1 MSFEEEIKNLE
12 SISKEGSDKI
22 YSMYLNTDP
31 SDPDQ
36 QGGKRKIQ
44 LKKSLQD
51 FTNFLKEDDN
61 KEELKNCEIVKDKVE
76 KYVEAAEKDLSR
88 GIILFASADD
98 VRFARKVQMSLKS
111 EFDWQRAPK
120 HTQLKE
126 LEIEFPKTGMI
137 LVQQNYVKVIDA
149 FLNEI
154 RDVHFY
160 ELDLDTEDWSVKKGP
175 GRGGGGMRTGDAN
188 YQEDKFK
195 NRFTANQQ
203 RWYKSLAPKL
213 DKLAKDGNWKDIY
226 LAGEREAVNELNN
239 QMNKEV
245 TYIVNKNLLHHEESQ
260 VFEELSK

>member
-1 MSFEEEIKNLE
+1 MSFEEEIKELE
-12 SISKEGSDKI
+12 SIRKEGSDKI

-36 QGGKRKIQ
+36 QGGKWKIQ

-61 KEELKNCEIVKDKVE
+61 KEELNNFEIVKDKVE
-76 KYVEAAEKDLSR
+76 KYVEAAEQDLSR

-98 VRFARKVQMSLKS
+98 VWFARKVQMRLKS
-111 EFDWQRAPK
+111 EFDWQKEPNL
-120 HTQLKE
+120 TQLKE

-160 ELDLDTEDWSVKKGP
+160 ELDLDTEDWTVKRGP
-175 GRGGGGMRTGDAN
+175 GRGGGGRHTGAAN
-188 YQEDKFK
+188 FQEDKFK
-195 NRFTANQQ
+195 NRFEANQQ

-213 DKLAKDGNWKDIY
+213 DKLAKDGDWKDIY
-226 LAGEREAVNELNN
+226 LAGEREAVNELND

-245 TYIVNKNLLHHEESQ
+245 TYIVNKNLLHHEESH

>member
-1 MSFEEEIKNLE
+1 MSFEEEIKELE
-12 SISKEGSDKI
+12 SIRKEGSDKI

-36 QGGKRKIQ
+36 QGGKWKLPIY
-44 LKKSLQD
+44 KSLQD

-61 KEELKNCEIVKDKVE
+61 KEELKNFEIVKDKAE

-98 VRFARKVQMSLKS
+98 VWFARKVQMRLKS
-111 EFDWQRAPK
+111 EFDWQREPNL
-120 HTQLKE
+120 TQLKE

-160 ELDLDTEDWSVKKGP
+160 ELDLDTRSEEHTSELQS
-175 GRGGGGMRTGDAN
+175 RGHLVCR
-188 YQEDKFK
+188 
-195 NRFTANQQ
+195 
-203 RWYKSLAPKL
+203 
-213 DKLAKDGNWKDIY
+213 
-226 LAGEREAVNELNN
+226 
-239 QMNKEV
+239 
-245 TYIVNKNLLHHEESQ
+245 LLLE
-260 VFEELSK
+260 

>member
-1 MSFEEEIKNLE
+1 MSFEEEIKELE
-12 SISKEGSDKI
+12 SIRKEGSDKI

-36 QGGKRKIQ
+36 QGGKWKIQ

-61 KEELKNCEIVKDKVE
+61 KEELNNFEIVKDKVE
-76 KYVEAAEKDLSR
+76 KYVEAAEQDLSR

-98 VRFARKVQMSLKS
+98 VWFARKVQMRLKS
-111 EFDWQRAPK
+111 EFDWQKEPNL
-120 HTQLKE
+120 TQLKE

-160 ELDLDTEDWSVKKGP
+160 ELDLDTEDWTVKRGP
-175 GRGGGGMRTGDAN
+175 GIDGGGRHTGAAN
-188 YQEDKFK
+188 LQDD
-195 NRFTANQQ
+195 NQQ
-203 RWYKSLAPKL
+203 RWYKSLASKL
-213 DKLAKDGNWKDIY
+213 DKLAKDVDWKDIY
-226 LAGEREAVNELNN
+226 LAGEREAVNELND

-245 TYIVNKNLLHHEESQ
+245 TYIVNKNLLHHEESH